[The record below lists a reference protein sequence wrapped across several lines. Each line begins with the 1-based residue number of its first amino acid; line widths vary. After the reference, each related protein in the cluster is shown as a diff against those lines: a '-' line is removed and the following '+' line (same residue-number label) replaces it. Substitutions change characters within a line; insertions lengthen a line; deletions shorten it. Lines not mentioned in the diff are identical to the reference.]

1 VADSEAQGIRPWR
14 LLRTG
19 HGRPGYNLSCDEAL
33 LRSENDRPV
42 LRLYGWCP
50 AALSLGHFQP
60 SEPFVKRAEK
70 AGVEIVRRQT
80 GGGAIYHDD
89 ELTFCVVATPGRDG
103 YPSDTI
109 AAYQGIHELLIEALG
124 SLGAALSFRGED
136 APLSIR
142 PRDASMCFED
152 HTSMDLV
159 DAEGR
164 KVVGSAQR
172 RANGRVLHH
181 GSIPLSVPLLSPDAG
196 SVGLAV
202 GRAVTWEEVANAV
215 ETTFRA
221 SLCEGELVPDVISAT
236 EMQSTEIAMA
246 KAKRDIEKEFSGGS

>member
-1 VADSEAQGIRPWR
+1 MADSEAKGIRSWR

-19 HGRPGYNLSCDEAL
+19 HGQPAYNLSCDEAL
-33 LRSENDRPV
+33 LRSENDRPA
-42 LRLYGWCP
+42 LRLYGWRP
-50 AALSLGHFQP
+50 AALSLGYFQP
-60 SEPFVKRAEK
+60 REPFVRPAAL

-109 AAYQGIHELLIEALG
+109 AAYRRIHELLIEALG
-124 SLGAALSFRGED
+124 SLGAELSFRGEE
-136 APLSIR
+136 APLSVR
-142 PRDASMCFED
+142 PRDASMCFDD

-159 DAEGR
+159 DAQGR

-172 RANGRVLHH
+172 RSDGRVLHH

-196 SVGLAV
+196 SVGLAA
-202 GRAVTWEEVANAV
+202 GRAVTWEEAADAV
-215 ETTFRA
+215 EMTFRI
-221 SLCEGELVPDVISAT
+221 SLCGGGLIPDALSAMESDGT
-236 EMQSTEIAMA
+236 KIVMA
-246 KAKRDIEKEFSGGS
+246 KPNKR